1 MSDERK
7 FTDADLEVLAKFVS
21 PIIVDQLEERVKT
34 KFYTDLGKGAWGL
47 FKSLCVKV
55 FWTAVMFVAA
65 YGAVK
70 GAGQA
75 QV

>member
-1 MSDERK
+1 MNDERK
-7 FTDADLEVLAKFVS
+7 LTDADIDAIVTSLEDRL
-21 PIIVDQLEERVKT
+21 KT
-34 KFYTDLGKGAWGL
+34 KFYMDVGKGAWGL

>member
-1 MSDERK
+1 MNDERK
-7 FTDADLEVLAKFVS
+7 LTDADIEA
-21 PIIVDQLEERVKT
+21 IVTALEERAKT